1 MSANDP
7 YELLTKGRNLL
18 EAKRSDEAV
27 EVLQLARELE
37 PEKGSIREALARALY
52 DSRQTARATEEFQAA
67 VDLNP
72 ADDYAYF
79 GLALCKARLGNRKS
93 AAGLLK
99 IALAMKPNSE
109 NYRRALDRLAS

>member
-1 MSANDP
+1 MNSFDP
-7 YELLTKGRNLL
+7 YHLLTEGRNLL
-18 EAKRSDEAV
+18 AAKRSEEAV
-27 EVLQLARELE
+27 EVLQAARDLE

-79 GLALCKARLGNRKS
+79 GLALCKARLGNRKT
-93 AAGLLK
+93 ATGLLK
-99 IALAMKPNSE
+99 IALAMRPNSE
-109 NYRRALDRLAS
+109 NYRRALDRLVC